1 MKALRTVV
9 FILAMLV
16 LATQAVRHVY
26 VRFIEPRTSA
36 LDQYDQTETQK
47 AIQAAESLDELLEQY
62 APAQKQVEDLDAQ
75 LKKMKE
81 GKTHD
86 EIIVARNKFNEEHEE
101 EYDRA
106 KDLKKA
112 IREWETKS
120 KEILELRVFWA
131 FGFGLFLIG
140 IFLQARVFGWLGMA
154 FLIPGV
160 VEMVWWTSPS
170 FRFVGS
176 PLEFDRLLMNKLV
189 FTLVTLVI
197 LLVWWAYINSSRKKD
212 QETHIS
218 HE

>member
-1 MKALRTVV
+1 MKVLRTVV

-16 LATQAVRHVY
+16 LATQAVRHMY

-36 LDQYDQTETQK
+36 LDVYDQTETQK
-47 AIQAAESLDELLEQY
+47 AIQSAESLEELLEQY
-62 APAQKQVEDLDAQ
+62 APAQKQADALDEQ

-140 IFLQARVFGWLGMA
+140 IFLQARGFGWLGMA

-176 PLEFDRLLMNKLV
+176 PLEFDRLLMNKLI
-189 FTLVTLVI
+189 FTLVTLAI
-197 LLVWWAYINSSRKKD
+197 LLVWWAYINSSRKK
-212 QETHIS
+212 EIS
-218 HE
+218 